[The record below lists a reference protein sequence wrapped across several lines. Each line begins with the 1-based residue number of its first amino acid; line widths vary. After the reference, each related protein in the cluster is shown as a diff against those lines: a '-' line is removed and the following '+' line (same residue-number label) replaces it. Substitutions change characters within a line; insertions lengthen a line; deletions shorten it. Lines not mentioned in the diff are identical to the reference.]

1 MVVPE
6 LLFGRGV
13 LLLPVLLVFVPAL
26 AEGDGVGVALKIG
39 VQKRPGTA
47 AEAEGERW
55 AEPG

>member
-39 VQKRPGTA
+39 VPEAPGTA
-47 AEAEGERW
+47 AEAEGE
-55 AEPG
+55 ALG